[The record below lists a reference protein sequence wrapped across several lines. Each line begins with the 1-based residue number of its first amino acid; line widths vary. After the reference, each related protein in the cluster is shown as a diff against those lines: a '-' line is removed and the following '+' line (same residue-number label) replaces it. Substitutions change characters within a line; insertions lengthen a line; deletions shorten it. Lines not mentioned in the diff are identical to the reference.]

1 MNFSRRLLIYVVLF
15 VTLNVYTFGFSSL
28 TNWIFDLIGIIGD
41 VETQNIAPFLAAII
55 VCFPIW
61 IFLWKFSNKS
71 VQKIPEEEFSTLRN
85 LYLNVVSG
93 ISLIYISVSIF
104 NLIQSALK
112 IESPLSSLPNLIVW
126 VPIFLLHIKY
136 AQLNWEG
143 DNRKR
148 IHDFYLN
155 IVFLIS
161 LIIIFISLSG
171 IFQNIFEYLL
181 VTISQ
186 NDLIV
191 GSPEKLSIGQGVI
204 SALLTGL
211 ILWLYSWNL
220 RIKKLDINF
229 RTVDLSVITIS
240 QSFIFLFSIFI
251 ILTQSIFIIFNN
263 FGNSSESLSLYKR
276 LEFLPEILSFTVVS
290 MFLWSYYSS
299 GFLDTKVR
307 KLYEINSK
315 VIKWAYRYSIRAIGV
330 VFLISSSVSMLVF
343 LIGIPIVFSEQNLTQ
358 NNNWEFQIL
367 SASISAFIIGSL
379 TLRYINSKIEKDND
393 INGQSVQKSYIYLI
407 AIFFAFLLIGALI
420 AILTIFIRDFI
431 SWSFGLSTL
440 ELIRWPLSFAINS
453 IFILFFYRKSIIS
466 RFKSNNDEI
475 KAQKIINVISY
486 KNLEKYKKNI
496 SIDYKL
502 KTWRNSENVLKFK
515 SNKKGLEE
523 LNNSLNNLNNVYE
536 FYIVEDSNG
545 DILLYYYKK

>member
-15 VTLNVYTFGFSSL
+15 ITLNVYAFGFTSL
-28 TNWIFDLIGIIGD
+28 ASWVFDLIGIIGD
-41 VETQNIAPFLAAII
+41 VQTQNIAPFLAAII

-61 IFLWKFSNKS
+61 IFLWNFSNKS
-71 VQKIPEEEFSTLRN
+71 VKKISEEEFSTLRN
-85 LYLNVVSG
+85 LYLNIVSG
-93 ISLIYISVSIF
+93 ISLIYVSFSIF
-104 NLIQSALK
+104 NLIQSTLK
-112 IESPLSSLPNLIVW
+112 LESPLNSLPNLIVW

-136 AQLNWEG
+136 AQLKWDKDE
-143 DNRKR
+143 RKR
-148 IHDFYLN
+148 IHYFYLN

-161 LIIIFISLSG
+161 LIIIFVSLRG

-181 VTISQ
+181 IIISQ

-211 ILWLYSWNL
+211 ILWFYSWNL

-240 QSFIFLFSIFI
+240 QSFIFLFSLFV
-251 ILTQSIFIIFNN
+251 ILTQSIFLIFDN
-263 FGNSSESLSLYKR
+263 FGNSSENLSLYKR
-276 LEFLPEILSFTVVS
+276 LEFLPDILSLTVVS

-299 GFLDTKVR
+299 GFLETKVR
-307 KLYEINSK
+307 KLYSINSK
-315 VIKWAYRYSIRAIGV
+315 VIKWVYRYSIRAIGV
-330 VFLISSSVSMLVF
+330 MYLISSSVSMLVF
-343 LIGIPIVFSEQNLTQ
+343 LIGIPIVFSEQSLNQ

-393 INGQSVQKSYIYLI
+393 INSQSVQKSYIYLI

-420 AILTIFIRDFI
+420 AILTIFIRDLI
-431 SWSFGLSTL
+431 SWSFGLATL

-453 IFILFFYRKSIIS
+453 TVILYFYRNSIIS
-466 RFKSNNDEI
+466 RFKSSNEDV
-475 KAQKIINVISY
+475 KVKKTINVVSF
-486 KNLEKYKKNI
+486 KNLDKYKKDI
-496 SIDYKL
+496 SNSYKL
-502 KTWRNSENVLKFK
+502 KKWKNSENVLKFK
-515 SNKKGLEE
+515 ANKKGLDE
-523 LNNSLNNLNNVYE
+523 LKESLNNLNIVYE
-536 FYIVEDSNG
+536 FHIIEDPNG